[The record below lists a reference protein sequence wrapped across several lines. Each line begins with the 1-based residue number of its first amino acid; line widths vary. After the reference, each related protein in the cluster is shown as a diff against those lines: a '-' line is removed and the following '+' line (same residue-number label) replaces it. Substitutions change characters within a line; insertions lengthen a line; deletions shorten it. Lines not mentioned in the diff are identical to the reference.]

1 MRTSGVVIAS
11 CAVSVVLTIAAMR
24 ACDHKSGPSAARRA
38 PIGRDGPVTAGPRV
52 GVDAPLDPPAPANG
66 SGEVLRARRDLSR
79 CQRALAAKATLD
91 ERFDVASVDVD
102 GTNLV
107 REQLRA
113 LPFGGAVLESLEC
126 HDRVCLARVTGA
138 ASIDEASDDYW
149 LRAFQ
154 ATRGELFSQMR
165 VRTRMLDIDTRVTD
179 LMFERPTADDA
190 LPVLASV
197 LAQVEARIDAG
208 IPGCEHGRAAVELES
223 QAGQL
228 VPKVVGSEC
237 LRPVVDEAVAGAD
250 VIGRSDAMLSR
261 SFRW

>member
-1 MRTSGVVIAS
+1 MRTSGLVIAS
-11 CAVSVVLTIAAMR
+11 CALSVVATIAAMR
-24 ACDHKSGPSAARRA
+24 ECDHETGPSAARRV
-38 PIGRDGPVTAGPRV
+38 PIGPDAPVTAGPRA
-52 GVDAPLDPPAPANG
+52 GVAAPLGSPAPANG
-66 SGEVLRARRDLSR
+66 SDELLRARRDLAR

-91 ERFDVASVDVD
+91 ERFDLASLDLD
-102 GTNLV
+102 GTNRV

-126 HDRVCLARVTGA
+126 HDRVCLARVTGSA
-138 ASIDEASDDYW
+138 NADEASDDYW

-165 VRTRMLDIDTRVTD
+165 VRTRMQDIDTRVTD

-208 IPGCEHGRAAVELES
+208 IPGCQHGRAAVELES
-223 QAGQL
+223 QAGQIA
-228 VPKVVGSEC
+228 PKVVGSEC

-250 VIGRSDAMLSR
+250 VSGRSDAMLSR